1 MKLLAIIAIACAAM
15 VLCIG
20 FFVTLFMVVP
30 LLVIVLLA
38 QSVIDYRQR
47 QFYENK

>member
-1 MKLLAIIAIACAAM
+1 VKLLAIIAIACAAM

-20 FFVTLFMVVP
+20 LFVTLFMVVP
-30 LLVIVLLA
+30 LLVIILLA
-38 QSVIDYRQR
+38 KSVIDDRQQ